1 MRSSSPICAALLL
14 LSIGITASACSSA
27 GTPSASSPPPA
38 QGTPSATQIATVT
51 TIPTSSSAATQRPA
65 FTRPNEPG
73 DALPDSLL
81 GPWYDA
87 SIPAFAWILRSGD
100 PYCTQALS
108 SAQDC
113 AVWELADGSGHLT
126 KNAVATVIDGK
137 LQLKWLTGPCTS
149 QTSRLAYALTGDRL
163 TLTWVSGSCIS
174 GDFALAKPGTGDLP
188 TAPPEPQPS

>member
-1 MRSSSPICAALLL
+1 MSSPQPVRAALIL
-14 LSIGITASACSSA
+14 LSIGISASACTSA
-27 GTPSASSPPPA
+27 GTAPASSPPPA
-38 QGTPSATQIATVT
+38 QATPFGTQIAAVSAS
-51 TIPTSSSAATQRPA
+51 PGSSSPAIQRPA

-73 DALPDSLL
+73 EALPDSVL

-87 SIPAFAWILRSGD
+87 AIPAFAWILRSGD

-108 SAQDC
+108 TAQDC

-137 LQLKWLTGPCTS
+137 IQFKWLSGPCVN
-149 QTSRLAYALTGDRL
+149 QTSRLAYAISGDRM

-174 GDFALAKPGTGDLP
+174 GDFALAKSGTGGLP
-188 TAPPEPQPS
+188 TAPPEPRPS